1 MKIESGIRTAK
12 NGRAVCPL
20 QRVRV
25 NASVGESLV
34 EVQIEQ
40 LFKHTGKGNIEA
52 IYTFPLPHKGSVTS
66 FSAKIGDTEIQGE
79 LREKDE
85 ARRHYDEAIQQGD
98 SAFLLESHRADIF
111 RVSLGQV
118 LPGEDVAIRIAYI
131 EELSEVDGELRWMLP
146 TVIAPRYLPERAKQD
161 AQLITPPIGDA
172 PYVLE
177 LEANINLTRGI
188 SSISSPSHKITVGM
202 KGNLA
207 AKVTLA
213 TEGEILD
220 RDLVL
225 ICKPLHEK
233 KNGLFVSD
241 EVAYRDYGY
250 LTFVPELE
258 MPATEEVRPKEYIF
272 LLDISGSMG
281 GDKITQAKKALRVCL
296 RNIMFGDYFNI
307 VAFESRFTLFS
318 SAVVEYSEAT
328 LTKADAWVT
337 KLQAS
342 GGTEIYEPLA
352 FVLQSM
358 HRKPGRD
365 RVVFLFTD
373 GQVGNESEV
382 IDMARAHNKGLS
394 LFTFGIDTAVNK
406 GFIDGLAEAGNGLPE
421 YIYPGERIEDKVIRQ
436 FARLQEP
443 YLSEAKIITT
453 QGKTVQVAPKIPRRL
468 YNTESYAFTVR
479 ASNMSEEKSLIVQAK
494 VADTQYTQEITSTS
508 CGMGRIFALQW
519 ARERLRQIESLI
531 ERSNETKEKSLRAEA
546 VALSIEYGVLSTFTS
561 FVAVH
566 RRMVKETGKLETVV
580 VPVAAPQGWEL
591 DRPAQDILVSSNF
604 MAFRAPLET
613 RARSASRVD
622 SSTAHYKLFDGFIA
636 PPMQAK
642 VQKSTFLTDA
652 AASQNADGSFG
663 RGDVQ
668 VNKTSLFIIGTLTL
682 GEDSKPYRIQLKK
695 AGAYLA
701 SQSDLSS
708 LGVAAVELLIQHK
721 LLPGAVARLHVDR
734 IRQNLKPEDQQ
745 LVDDLLKGDFT
756 RLLVQYNVAQLATES
771 ANAVG
776 RKLLELVVS

>member
-12 NGRAVCPL
+12 TRRAVCPL

-25 NASVGESLV
+25 NVSVGESLA

-66 FSAKIGDTEIQGE
+66 FSAKIGETEIQGE
-79 LREKDE
+79 LREKEE

-118 LPGEDVAIRIAYI
+118 LPGEDVAIKIAYI

-188 SSISSPSHKITVGM
+188 SSISSPSHKIAVAMQGS
-202 KGNLA
+202 LA

-213 TEGEILD
+213 TEGELLD

-233 KNGLFVSD
+233 KSGFFVSD

-250 LTFVPELE
+250 LTFVPELD
-258 MPATEEVRPKEYIF
+258 MLATEEVRPKEYIF

-281 GDKITQAKKALRVCL
+281 GDKLVQAKKALRICL
-296 RNIMFGDYFNI
+296 RNVMFGEYFNI
-307 VAFESRFTLFS
+307 VAFESRFTQFS
-318 SAVVEYSEAT
+318 SAAVEYSEET
-328 LTKADAWVT
+328 LTRADAWISSLHAT
-337 KLQAS
+337 
-342 GGTEIYEPLA
+342 GGTEIYEPVA

-358 HRKPGRD
+358 HRRPGRD

-382 IDMARAHNKGLS
+382 IDMVRAHNKGLS

-436 FARLQEP
+436 FARMQEP
-443 YLSEAKIITT
+443 YLSEVKISTT
-453 QGKTVQVAPKIPRRL
+453 QGKAVQVSSELKLRL
-468 YNTESYAFTVR
+468 YNTEAYAFTVR
-479 ASNMSEEKSLIVQAK
+479 NSNISGEKSLVVQAK
-494 VADTQYTQEITSTS
+494 VADTQYSQEIASTS
-508 CGMGRIFALQW
+508 CSMGRIFALQW

-531 ERSNETKEKSLRAEA
+531 ERSSETKEKSLRAEA
-546 VALSIEYGVLSTFTS
+546 VALSIEFGVLSTFTS

-566 RRMVKETGKLETVV
+566 RRKVKETGRLETVV
-580 VPVAAPQGWEL
+580 VPVASPQGWEL
-591 DRPAQDILVSSNF
+591 DSPAQSHLLSYCFNLSI
-604 MAFRAPLET
+604 APSGL
-613 RARSASRVD
+613 ARSVDRVD
-622 SSTAHYKLFDGFIA
+622 SSSTNYKLFDGFIA

-652 AASQNADGSFG
+652 AALQNADGSFG
-663 RGDVQ
+663 RGDGQ
-668 VNKTSLFIIGTLTL
+668 VNKTSLFIIGTLIL
-682 GEDSKPYRIQLKK
+682 GEDSKPYRIQLVK
-695 AGAYLA
+695 AGAFLA
-701 SQSDLSS
+701 SQSELSS
-708 LGVAAVELLIQHK
+708 LGVAAMELLIKQK
-721 LLPGAVARLHVDR
+721 LLPSAEARLHVDR
-734 IRQNLKPEDQQ
+734 IKQSLNPEEQQ
-745 LVDDLLKGDFT
+745 LVQDLLRGDFT
-756 RLLVQYNVAQLATES
+756 KLLVQYNMGRLATES
-771 ANAVG
+771 ANAIG